1 MKLKT
6 TLAVALL
13 ATNAAGSAFADA
25 IPYPGAGTV
34 NPVTSTFTAASTG
47 DISAYYL
54 GSTAGYTEYLGL
66 LINGV
71 DSGVTG
77 LQNHGVSPD
86 TAIGQQLDFGHVNA
100 GDVLTFYTYVFD
112 INTTWYSDVSMNSD
126 GVNHIYTT
134 SYTGSDAPAGTY
146 VAFEDLVGGGDL
158 NYHDETFVFTNVA
171 STPTIPEP
179 ANMALL
185 LAGLGLMG
193 FMARRRRG

>member
-13 ATNAAGSAFADA
+13 ATSAAGSAFADA
-25 IPYPGAGTV
+25 IPYPGVGTE

-77 LQNHGVSPD
+77 LQNHGVSPE
-86 TAIGQQLDFGHVNA
+86 TVVGQQLDFGHVNA

-112 INTTWYSDVSMNSD
+112 INTTWYSDVSLNSD
-126 GVNHIYTT
+126 GVNHIYST
-134 SYTGSDAPAGTY
+134 SYTGPDAPAGTY

-171 STPTIPEP
+171 STPSIPEP
-179 ANMALL
+179 ANVALL
-185 LAGLGLMG
+185 LAGLGMVG
-193 FMARRRRG
+193 FAARRRRG